1 VTGTTTEP
9 LVAPLPSALS
19 WASLPTVDGLVIGIG
34 GDSATP
40 VSIDP
45 ARPIIVMGP
54 PGAARDAVESSLTGI
69 AAARGEILD
78 LDIEEGRMGMPRG
91 IPPGTTVILVE
102 PTDRT
107 ARELFRGD
115 LDGLI
120 DPRPPTRRV
129 LVITGG
135 EAIAAQVA
143 EGPATGRGMAGSA
156 GDPRAVSS

>member
-1 VTGTTTEP
+1 
-9 LVAPLPSALS
+9 
-19 WASLPTVDGLVIGIG
+19 LVIGIG

-45 ARPIIVMGP
+45 ARPVVVVGP
-54 PGAARDAVESSLTGI
+54 PGAARDAVVSSLTGI
-69 AAARGEILD
+69 AAARGELLD
-78 LDIEEGRMGMPRG
+78 LDTDEGRMGMPRG
-91 IPPGTTVILVE
+91 IPPGTTVVLVE

-107 ARELFRGD
+107 ARELCRGD

-129 LVITGG
+129 LVITEG

-143 EGPATGRGMAGSA
+143 DPPVTGREMADSA
-156 GDPRAVSS
+156 GEARTVSS